1 MATAANPKLSPE
13 EMHAALKRQKLVGLT
28 AAAKI
33 LGIAPPNVAR
43 LRAQGRMPEGV
54 PVEGSADV
62 YLREEV
68 VKLARSMKRERDRR
82 G

>member
-1 MATAANPKLSPE
+1 MATTTTKLTPDE
-13 EMHAALKRQKLVGLT
+13 VRVLIRKHKLVGLT

-33 LGIAPPNVAR
+33 LGVAAPNVSR
-43 LRAQGRMPEGV
+43 LRAQGRMPDGI

-68 VKLARSMKRERDRR
+68 VKLARALKRERGQR